1 MAARKKAA
9 KADASKKGAG
19 NELAEKLRA
28 KNAHLL
34 MALADMDRGFS
45 PTEFQRSTVP
55 DAYRANVSVVFDG
68 IDTAVVKPDPA
79 AKKADATGQPSPQGN
94 PGQLET
100 DNAKGSYPSSPQGG
114 TPNAMQVKPKGED
127 QDDKK

>member
-1 MAARKKAA
+1 MTTRRIHWITFMAAVFANAIAIEGAA
-9 KADASKKGAG
+9 
-19 NELAEKLRA
+19 LAE
-28 KNAHLL
+28 
-34 MALADMDRGFS
+34 D
-45 PTEFQRSTVP
+45 
-55 DAYRANVSVVFDG
+55 
-68 IDTAVVKPDPA
+68 VKTDPP
-79 AKKADATGQPSPQGN
+79 AKKADPTGQPSPQGN